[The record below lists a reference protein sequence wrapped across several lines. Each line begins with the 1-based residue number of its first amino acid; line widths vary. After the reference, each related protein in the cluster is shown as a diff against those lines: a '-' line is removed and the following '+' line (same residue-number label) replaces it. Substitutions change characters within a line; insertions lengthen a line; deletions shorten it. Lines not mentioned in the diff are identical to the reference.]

1 MNLIYIYV
9 LIVKFFIINKEN
21 CLLIMVVIGYL
32 LCLELG
38 FLVFML
44 YKWFDDFFFCKIFIS
59 IVYIN

>member
-44 YKWFDDFFFCKIFIS
+44 YKWFDNFFFL
-59 IVYIN
+59 